1 MIFRYNCF
9 MFIREKSKKVN
20 GKKRYIQHQLI
31 ESIRTPSGPRQQIVL
46 NLGQLC
52 LPEEKWK
59 ALANCI
65 EGFLANQKTLF
76 PKDPEIEAK
85 ARHYAGQIRQERLGR
100 AQECIASEEAS
111 VKEAAQYER
120 VDVNSLITNDAKTIG
135 AEHVVVSQMNEYGF
149 DKILHGLDFTKDQI
163 TYSKMLIVGRMVH
176 PGSERE
182 TVRWLS
188 ETSGVGELL
197 GAEVKLYDTALHRTA
212 VLLWENHAAI
222 EQELSKRAREI
233 FSLKETV
240 ILYDLTNTYFEGSK
254 RGSKVARHGKSK
266 ERRNDCPIIT
276 LSLTIDEEGFPK
288 QSKVWEGNVS
298 EPDTLKDIL
307 SGLKK
312 EDGLFSNERTI
323 VMDAGIAT
331 EDNIALIRQNGY
343 KYVVVSRKKSFEDSF
358 WPEMDEE
365 KVTLSD
371 GKTTLSMK
379 LVRTEEEAFLL
390 CHSEAKEA
398 KEKAILSLKE
408 QRFEQELLAI
418 KEGLEKTKRQKKYD
432 KIIER
437 IGRLKERYKV
447 GNLYTIKVEQTDGK
461 AIDLQFEKN
470 DQAQAKEDAIGT
482 YVLRTNR
489 LDLSGEEIS
498 KLHRSLTTVEE
509 SFETMKGDLGLRP
522 NFHHSDIPTIAHVH
536 VTVLAYHMLAGILK
550 KLRTS
555 GIYYD
560 WNTIRNILATHIRV
574 TTTMNTEDGHVID
587 VRTCTT
593 PTEKQ
598 HMIYNKLHIKHT
610 PLGRKYIKSSIKTQ
624 RCSAEK

>member
-1 MIFRYNCF
+1 M
-9 MFIREKSKKVN
+9 
-20 GKKRYIQHQLI
+20 
-31 ESIRTPSGPRQQIVL
+31 
-46 NLGQLC
+46 
-52 LPEEKWK
+52 
-59 ALANCI
+59 
-65 EGFLANQKTLF
+65 
-76 PKDPEIEAK
+76 
-85 ARHYAGQIRQERLGR
+85 
-100 AQECIASEEAS
+100 
-111 VKEAAQYER
+111 KEAAQYEC
-120 VDVNSLITNDAKTIG
+120 VDVNSLITNDAKTVG
-135 AEHVVVSQMNEYGF
+135 AEHVVLCQMNEYGF
-149 DKILHGLDFTKDQI
+149 DKILKGFEFTQEEI
-163 TYSKMLIVGRMVH
+163 IYSKMLIVGRMAH

-182 TVRWLS
+182 TVRWVS

-197 GAEVKLYDTALHRTA
+197 GAGAKLYDTALHRTA

-254 RGSKVARHGKSK
+254 RGSKVARYGKSK
-266 ERRNDCPIIT
+266 ERRSDCPIIT

-312 EDGLFSNERTI
+312 EGCLFPNERTI

-331 EDNIALIRQNGY
+331 EDTIALMKKSGY
-343 KYVVVSRKKSFEDSF
+343 KYVVVSRKKSYEDAF
-358 WPEMDEE
+358 WSEVDEE
-365 KVTLSD
+365 KIPLSD

-398 KEKAILSLKE
+398 KEKAILLLKE
-408 QRFEQELLAI
+408 QRFEQELSAI
-418 KEGLEKTKRQKKYD
+418 KEGLAKAKRQKKYD

-447 GNLYTIKVEQTDGK
+447 GNLYTIKVEQTDGN
-461 AIDLQFEKN
+461 ATDLQFDKN
-470 DQAQAKEDAIGT
+470 DQAQAKEGAIGT

-498 KLHRSLTTVEE
+498 KLHRSLSTVEE
-509 SFETMKGDLGLRP
+509 SFENMKGGLGLRP
-522 NFHHSDIPTIAHVH
+522 NFHHTDIPTIAHVH
-536 VTVLAYHMLAGILK
+536 ITVLAYHMLAGILK
-550 KLRTS
+550 KLRTA
-555 GIYYD
+555 GIHYD
-560 WNTIRNILATHIRV
+560 WNTIREILATHIRV

-598 HMIYNKLHIKHT
+598 HTIYNKLHIKPDVHPSKNT
-610 PLGRKYIKSSIKTQ
+610 
-624 RCSAEK
+624 

>member
-1 MIFRYNCF
+1 MFSRYTRA
-9 MFIREKSKKVN
+9 MFIREKSKKAQ

-52 LPEEKWK
+52 LPEEKGK

-76 PKDPEIEAK
+76 PGDPEIEAK
-85 ARHYAGQIRQERLGR
+85 ARHYASQIRQERLGSV
-100 AQECIASEEAS
+100 QECLAAE
-111 VKEAAQYER
+111 EAAQYER
-120 VDVNSLITNDAKTIG
+120 VDVNSLITNDAKTVG
-135 AEHVVVSQMNEYGF
+135 SEHVAISQMNEYGF
-149 DKILHGLDFTKDQI
+149 DKILHGLDFTKEQI

-182 TVRWLS
+182 TVRWVS

-197 GAEVKLYDTALHRTA
+197 GAEVKVYDTALHRTA

-298 EPDTLKDIL
+298 EPDTLKDIIL
-307 SGLKK
+307 GLKK
-312 EDGLFSNERTI
+312 EDGLFSGERTI

-331 EDNIALIRQNGY
+331 EDNIALIRKNGY

-418 KEGLEKTKRQKKYD
+418 KEGLAKTKRQKKYD

-437 IGRLKERYKV
+437 IGRLKERYNV
-447 GNLYTIKVEQTDGK
+447 GNLYTIKVEQADGK

-489 LDLSGEEIS
+489 LDLRGEEIS

-522 NFHHSDIPTIAHVH
+522 NFHHTDVPTIGHVH
-536 VTVLAYHMLAGILK
+536 VTVLAYHILAGILK

-610 PLGRKYIKSSIKTQ
+610 PLGRKYIKSSMKTQ

>member
-1 MIFRYNCF
+1 M
-9 MFIREKSKKVN
+9 
-20 GKKRYIQHQLI
+20 
-31 ESIRTPSGPRQQIVL
+31 
-46 NLGQLC
+46 
-52 LPEEKWK
+52 
-59 ALANCI
+59 
-65 EGFLANQKTLF
+65 
-76 PKDPEIEAK
+76 
-85 ARHYAGQIRQERLGR
+85 
-100 AQECIASEEAS
+100 
-111 VKEAAQYER
+111 
-120 VDVNSLITNDAKTIG
+120 
-135 AEHVVVSQMNEYGF
+135 
-149 DKILHGLDFTKDQI
+149 
-163 TYSKMLIVGRMVH
+163 
-176 PGSERE
+176 
-182 TVRWLS
+182 
-188 ETSGVGELL
+188 
-197 GAEVKLYDTALHRTA
+197 
-212 VLLWENHAAI
+212 
-222 EQELSKRAREI
+222 
-233 FSLKETV
+233 
-240 ILYDLTNTYFEGSK
+240 
-254 RGSKVARHGKSK
+254 
-266 ERRNDCPIIT
+266 
-276 LSLTIDEEGFPK
+276 
-288 QSKVWEGNVS
+288 S

-307 SGLKK
+307 LGLKK
-312 EDGLFSNERTI
+312 EDGLFSSERTI

-331 EDNIALIRQNGY
+331 EDNIALIRKNGY

-432 KIIER
+432 TIIER
-437 IGRLKERYKV
+437 IGRLKERYNV
-447 GNLYTIKVEQTDGK
+447 GNLYTINVEQTDGK

-489 LDLSGEEIS
+489 LELSGEEIS
-498 KLHRSLTTVEE
+498 RLHRSLTTVEE
-509 SFETMKGDLGLRP
+509 SFETMKGDLGLQP
-522 NFHHSDIPTIAHVH
+522 NFHHTDVPTIAHVH
-536 VTVLAYHMLAGILK
+536 VTVLAYHILAGILK

-560 WNTIRNILATHIRV
+560 WNTIRNILATHVRV

-598 HMIYNKLHIKHT
+598 HMIYHKLHIKHT
-610 PLGRKYIKSSIKTQ
+610 PLGRKYIKSSMKTQ